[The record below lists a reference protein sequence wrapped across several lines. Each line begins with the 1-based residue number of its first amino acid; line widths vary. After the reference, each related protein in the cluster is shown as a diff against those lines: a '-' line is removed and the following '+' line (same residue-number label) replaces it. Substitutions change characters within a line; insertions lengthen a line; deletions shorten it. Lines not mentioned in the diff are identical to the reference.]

1 MAAPRA
7 RASASAGERQDHR
20 GCAEDAFVRSSPGD
34 AVDCTRF
41 RLVWADSAWSC
52 SPRSMGA
59 KRDRRSAYW
68 LWAGAAAAVAGEARE
83 RGSIEDLVV
92 DSSLGMLLTV
102 SGSGA
107 AVAEAREAR
116 RSAYT
121 ESRSFLL
128 LTPPHQQGGWG
139 GTRSSEGTQLGQLMP
154 TDPRDIPDHM
164 TSCSAY
170 KDGQGIAA
178 VSVVLYWTGWNSSVN
193 SS

>member
-20 GCAEDAFVRSSPGD
+20 
-34 AVDCTRF
+34 
-41 RLVWADSAWSC
+41 
-52 SPRSMGA
+52 MGA

-170 KDGQGIAA
+170 KAMAMHRGWQMARASLLFLWCCTGQAGTP
-178 VSVVLYWTGWNSSVN
+178 V
-193 SS
+193 

>member
-1 MAAPRA
+1 MHGSKKGQA
-7 RASASAGERQDHR
+7 ERLLAV
-20 GCAEDAFVRSSPGD
+20 GRS
-34 AVDCTRF
+34 CC
-41 RLVWADSAWSC
+41 SC
-52 SPRSMGA
+52 SWRGQRKVKMKKLKAIWPATASCCRQERACFS
-59 KRDRRSAYW
+59 
-68 LWAGAAAAVAGEARE
+68 

-170 KDGQGIAA
+170 KAMAMHRGWQMARASLLFLWCCTGQAGTP
-178 VSVVLYWTGWNSSVN
+178 V
-193 SS
+193 

>member
-83 RGSIEDLVV
+83 RFVWVAFGLILLAAWAKT
-92 DSSLGMLLTV
+92 DSWRLT
-102 SGSGA
+102 GCGQ
-107 AVAEAREAR
+107 ELQWLKLERPEEAR
-116 RSAYT
+116 RLG
-121 ESRSFLL
+121 RHKKF
-128 LTPPHQQGGWG
+128 GGDTA
-139 GTRSSEGTQLGQLMP
+139 GTA
-154 TDPRDIPDHM
+154 D
-164 TSCSAY
+164 A
-170 KDGQGIAA
+170 
-178 VSVVLYWTGWNSSVN
+178 N
-193 SS
+193 